1 MMRSMTAFAQVE
13 RCEEDI
19 AVAVEIRSVNSRY
32 LDLSLRLFNGDL
44 ELEERL
50 KKQVG
55 ARLDRGR
62 VDVKVHIADG
72 SGQTAGLTVNVARAA
87 ALRDALVRLKA
98 ILHLEGDLPLEPF
111 AAAGDVIVPVE
122 PIQDRVTCQRVAL
135 AALNEALDDLIAMR
149 QREGLEIAADFDKR
163 LDRMALWLE
172 EIAEGSRNLLRHY
185 QERLVE
191 RIGALTDGVADLD
204 PGRVAQEAAFL
215 ADRSDIA
222 EEIVRARSHIGQFRA
237 IMEDRGPGGR
247 KLNFLLQELGRE
259 INTIGAKTEKAELA
273 HRVVEMKCELEKI
286 REQVQNIE

>member
-1 MMRSMTAFAQVE
+1 MIRSMTAFAQVE
-13 RCEEDI
+13 RCEADI
-19 AVAVEIRSVNSRY
+19 TVAVEIRSVNSRY
-32 LDLSLRLFNGDL
+32 LDLSLRLFNGNL

-62 VDVKVHIADG
+62 VDVKVHIAESNG
-72 SGQTAGLTVNVARAA
+72 RAGGLTVNAARVA

-98 ILHLEGDLPLEPF
+98 MLHLEGDLPLEPF
-111 AAAGDVIVPVE
+111 TAAGDIIVPVE
-122 PIQDRVTCQRVAL
+122 PVQDRVACQRAAQ
-135 AALNEALDDLIAMR
+135 AALEEALDDLVAMR
-149 QREGLEIAADFDKR
+149 EREGLEIAADFGRR

-172 EIAEGSRNLLRHY
+172 EIAEGSRDLLRHY
-185 QERLVE
+185 RDRLVE
-191 RIGALTDGVADLD
+191 RIGTLADGLTVLD

-237 IMEDRGPGGR
+237 TMDGDRPGGR

-286 REQVQNIE
+286 REQVQNVE